1 MKQHNCGRRYDA
13 QFKHHAVQLL
23 LTSGKSLHSV
33 AQGLGISDGVLKVW
47 KGEHLSRSD
56 GKEVVTHQLE
66 IENQRLRRELERV
79 SLQRDILKPE
89 NRRLGHRRP
98 PQKLPSKRS
107 AQPGPGSTPPKP
119 RPAPPF
125 RSRNPVCQF

>member
-79 SLQRDILKPE
+79 SLQRDILKKS
-89 NRRLGHRRP
+89 LGILSEDP
-98 PQKLPSKRS
+98 PQKDM
-107 AQPGPGSTPPKP
+107 PK
-119 RPAPPF
+119 
-125 RSRNPVCQF
+125 